1 MEEFLGKEFDSENN
15 IHLIGNSNLQIVLT
29 KNDNIIVNKKFIV
42 NSSSN
47 HLDEVIYKNVNSLLY
62 YDNEKNEMEKKVYD
76 LNLVKLK
83 NKNDNYEYIG
93 LKKGNQIMKIIPFLH
108 SNFLIRNDCI
118 LAFHENI
125 LLITPPKEIL
135 LNLSYEKLLFMLKKI
150 QFISYQNGNL
160 FSEQKDFYYLK
171 KKENKKLNENN
182 LKNDLSLM
190 KEFIYLS
197 SSSNNILMEKRLGKD
212 EHIIIS
218 SSCLL
223 LFEDTIHFNN
233 LEGNKKYVSQDFF
246 IDVIGPGL
254 IVYELFSENK
264 IMTEGHSQN
273 LETLKKWKIIS
284 LIISVLIILF
294 HLAFF
299 FHKPKLKLK
308 LK

>member
-93 LKKGNQIMKIIPFLH
+93 LKKGNQIMKIITFLH

-160 FSEQKDFYYLK
+160 FSETKDFYYLK
-171 KKENKKLNENN
+171 KN
-182 LKNDLSLM
+182 
-190 KEFIYLS
+190 Y
-197 SSSNNILMEKRLGKD
+197 EK
-212 EHIIIS
+212 I
-218 SSCLL
+218 
-223 LFEDTIHFNN
+223 
-233 LEGNKKYVSQDFF
+233 
-246 IDVIGPGL
+246 
-254 IVYELFSENK
+254 K
-264 IMTEGHSQN
+264 I
-273 LETLKKWKIIS
+273 
-284 LIISVLIILF
+284 
-294 HLAFF
+294 
-299 FHKPKLKLK
+299 
-308 LK
+308 